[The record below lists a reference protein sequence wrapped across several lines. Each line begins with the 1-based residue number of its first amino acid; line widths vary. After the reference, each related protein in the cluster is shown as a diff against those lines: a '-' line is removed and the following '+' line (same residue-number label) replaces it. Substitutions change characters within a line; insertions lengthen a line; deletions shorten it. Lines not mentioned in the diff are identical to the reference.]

1 MNLLNCH
8 GYHTFSYIKTWRECD
23 ASISD
28 VFEVS
33 IQISFGFL
41 VSEIGS
47 YNLKLRNLVELVKG
61 FSCKISSPNWNSP
74 GKIIF
79 M

>member
-1 MNLLNCH
+1 MAIIHSAILKHDVNVMPRFR
-8 GYHTFSYIKTWRECD
+8 TF
-23 ASISD
+23 
-28 VFEVS
+28 FEDS

-41 VSEIGS
+41 LSEIGS